1 MLVKGIYTWHIIGYR
16 PSVYAKM
23 HVLIFDLVQ
32 RQRKVKSGGTA
43 PEVDGYGPLINNSYG
58 AFH

>member
-1 MLVKGIYTWHIIGYR
+1 MNLLT
-16 PSVYAKM
+16 
-23 HVLIFDLVQ
+23 FDLVQ

-43 PEVDGYGPLINNSYG
+43 PEVDGYGPLINNRHG

>member
-1 MLVKGIYTWHIIGYR
+1 MYTWYTCYR
-16 PSVYAKM
+16 PSFYANM
-23 HVLIFDLVQ
+23 HLLTFDLVL

-43 PEVDGYGPLINNSYG
+43 PEVYGYGPQINDSYS